1 MLIVQK
7 FGGSSIAD
15 GDRLRRAAGIC
26 MRQRQNGNE
35 VVVVVSAMGDTTDLL
50 ADRARGVLGGKHS
63 PREMDA
69 LITTGEQQSAAL
81 LVMTMESLGIPAVSL
96 AGWQAGIYTDCR
108 YGDSDIRLIAPV
120 RIREALSRGRVPVV
134 TGFQGVCAAGD
145 ITSLGRGGSDTTAVA
160 LAAALESDCC
170 EIYTDV
176 DGIYTADPRLI
187 PDAVK
192 LGAIDY
198 RDMLALA
205 EAGSQVLHAKS
216 VELAMA
222 NSVVIHLLSSFTD
235 APGSQVRA
243 LRDGS
248 RPDFAGITR
257 SRASGEISLAGK
269 AADAAALSRAVL
281 LLAAEGIE
289 VRSGSVGDGRI
300 SVLVEEAE
308 QPRAMQ
314 LLHREMILGAL
325 K

>member
-50 ADRARGVLGGKHS
+50 ADRARMLGAKPS

-81 LVMTMESLGIPAVSL
+81 LVMTMESLGMPAVSL

-120 RIREALSRGRVPVV
+120 RIREALSRGKVPVV

-187 PDAVK
+187 QEAVK
-192 LGAIDY
+192 LDAIDY

-248 RPDFAGITR
+248 RADFAGITR
-257 SRASGEISLAGK
+257 SRTSGEISLAGK
-269 AADAAALSRAVL
+269 AADTAALSRAVL

-289 VRSGSVGDGRI
+289 VLSGSVGDGRI
-300 SVLVEEAE
+300 SVLVKEEE
-308 QPRAMQ
+308 QPRTMQ
-314 LLHREMILGAL
+314 LLHREMILKAL
-325 K
+325 E